1 MESREL
7 RGEHGASARAR
18 VRTRARA
25 AAARQCVQARRLL
38 VGAAD
43 EQLQP
48 PPPQLP
54 GAALRATLC
63 RHPARSCSGP
73 PTREAAVSVARQHSD
88 GERARRRRLRERAR
102 AGARRRAS
110 PPLCTPALVRD
121 ARRRRLWRW
130 TVEGRRPFDAAPAG
144 GGESSVGSSG
154 GRRRGVSCR
163 GWAGARARA
172 RGAGRLGVDRER
184 GDLDLSGGRSRAA
197 SHRSPAALVERARAI
212 RPRQTR
218 SREGRGGGLGSR
230 S

>member
-1 MESREL
+1 MST
-7 RGEHGASARAR
+7 ARAR
-18 VRTRARA
+18 ALACARAREQLRRDSA
-25 AAARQCVQARRLL
+25 CMRLL

-54 GAALRATLC
+54 GALRATLC
-63 RHPARSCSGP
+63 RHPARSCSGT

-130 TVEGRRPFDAAPAG
+130 IVEGRRPFDAAPTG
-144 GGESSVGSSG
+144 GSESSVGSSG

-184 GDLDLSGGRSRAA
+184 GDLDLSGGHSRAA
-197 SHRSPAALVERARAI
+197 SHRSPAALAERARAI

-218 SREGRGGGLGSR
+218 SREGRDGGLGSR